1 MSARSIA
8 LFESFRRD
16 HRREAKTEPPPPL
29 EGNVD
34 EMLAQAEAFEQVA
47 RAAKRS
53 ARELRVM
60 AGRLREQE
68 RSH

>member
-1 MSARSIA
+1 MSAKSIA
-8 LFESFRRD
+8 LFSAFQRDNRRT
-16 HRREAKTEPPPPL
+16 AKTEPPPPL

-34 EMLAQAEAFEQVA
+34 EMMAQAEAFEQVA
-47 RAAKRS
+47 RAARRS

-68 RSH
+68 RKH